1 MRRKELKMS
10 RTGKIALGILTV
22 YIIIAL
28 VVPALPL
35 RNPTGFHAPPQDIF
49 VPQIVNQFNFSVP
62 IDNFAVYGY
71 DIFAVSNNG
80 IFIHYDMIQHKT
92 VKTFNINSSH
102 ISGIKILRAGA
113 YGVPIFHTESAVYLY
128 SPTQERLYRMDV
140 RNTYAIYPIQIPF
153 SQYTGFIAV
162 NSTGVYAYSYN
173 PYTDERQSFMW
184 NFSLEKNVLGIHYS
198 YTNFYISTP
207 DRLIALNDQGRM
219 IWSIDGN
226 FTSNPIYIPVYGNNI
241 IYVASGTSIMGI
253 FMTNG
258 SYATNISMAVKI
270 THLHYYGQS
279 LYAYSPRGIVGKVN
293 TLSNRGFLW
302 KIGNI
307 KEYSLSSS
315 VDGMGAILKDGRLIF
330 VLTGDGTVQWGTK
343 GNFTKIA
350 LGEQDLVP
358 YLFALL
364 NNEKSIVQYSYSG
377 KLITPLPPS
386 KKYLLGTD
394 SAGRDVLS
402 QLLWGFRNEI
412 YIAFVSGFAVLILGT
427 LWGLTAGYFSG
438 LPDDLLLLLSDS
450 FLFIPAIG
458 YAALM
463 IYLFGIQHHI
473 MATITASIL
482 ALSPLE
488 ARAVR
493 NYTKVIKEKPFV
505 ESAKVS
511 GAGFWRI
518 MFKHIL
524 PEIKGISM
532 VYALSATTMALLL
545 EVGISFLGFGN
556 YAIPTW
562 GWMITNAYFTGYL
575 DKWWLVA
582 PPLIALWLLVY
593 SLYLLSQ
600 EMYTTEYVISI
611 ESRTLDEE

>member
-1 MRRKELKMS
+1 MMGKELTLS
-10 RTGKIALGILTV
+10 RTGKIALGIITL

-28 VVPALPL
+28 IVPVLPL

-49 VPQIVNQFNFSVP
+49 VPQIVNQFNLSAPVER
-62 IDNFAVYGY
+62 FAIYGY
-71 DIFAVSNNG
+71 DIFTLSKNG
-80 IFIHYDMIQHKT
+80 NFIHYDMVQHRI
-92 VKTFNINSSH
+92 VKMFALNLSH
-102 ISGIKILRAGA
+102 TSEIKILHSGPSGQA
-113 YGVPIFHTESAVYLY
+113 IFHTENAIYLY
-128 SPTQERLYRMDV
+128 SPSQEKLYRIPVKDV
-140 RNTYAIYPIQIPF
+140 YSVYPIQMPF
-153 SQYTGFIAV
+153 SLYTGVIAI
-162 NSTGVYAYSYN
+162 NSTGVYAYSYD
-173 PYTDERQSFMW
+173 PYTAREP
-184 NFSLEKNVLGIHYS
+184 SLIWDFPLHEKVIGIHYS
-198 YTNFYISTP
+198 YTYFYISTP
-207 DRLIALNDQGRM
+207 NQLISLNRYGGEVWRVN
-219 IWSIDGN
+219 GN
-226 FTSNPIYIPVYGNNI
+226 FTSNPIYIPVYGNNKI
-241 IYVASGTSIMGI
+241 DVASGNRIMEI
-253 FMTNG
+253 FISNG
-258 SYATNISMAVKI
+258 TCAGNIIMPVKV
-270 THLHYYGQS
+270 TMLQYYGQS
-279 LYAYSPRGIVGKVN
+279 LYAYSPRGVVGKVN
-293 TLSNRGFLW
+293 LVSNRGFLW
-302 KIGNI
+302 KIENI
-307 KEYSLSSS
+307 REYSLSPF

-330 VLTGDGTVQWGTK
+330 VLTGDGTVQWGTG

-364 NNEKSIVQYSYSG
+364 NNGKSIVQYSYSG

-386 KKYLLGTD
+386 NKYLLGTD

-412 YIAFVSGFAVLILGT
+412 YIAFVSGLAVLILGT

-524 PEIKGISM
+524 PEIEGISM

-556 YAIPTW
+556 YAVPTW

-575 DKWWLVA
+575 DRWWLVA

-600 EMYTTEYVISI
+600 EMYTTEYVRSI
-611 ESRTLDEE
+611 ESRTVDEE